1 MSHIQSGH
9 YFEINTLCKTVCVA
23 FTVLGVYAV
32 QAEELTAKDL
42 LVNGSVVNESD
53 RVLAQRVGMV
63 PMDSAAMESIV
74 AQGSVRDDFQY
85 LIDVYDGGPQD
96 EAPVKA
102 VTAFF
107 QTVLPMFEYLTDYT
121 ISDVEFRDP
130 ANSPVIANPDGSIT
144 VMLPSRIGEIA
155 YRDLSVKGFES
166 SPLGDL
172 VFSDIRTLEG
182 SKIILTRAQP

>member
-1 MSHIQSGH
+1 MKTGKAST
-9 YFEINTLCKTVCVA
+9 YLRTTTLSIVLATTV
-23 FTVLGVYAV
+23 AV
-32 QAEELTAKDL
+32 NAEEVD
-42 LVNGSVVNESD
+42 VS
-53 RVLAQRVGMV
+53 AQDIALGKRIGMV
-63 PMDSAAMESIV
+63 PMNAESMESV
-74 AQGSVRDDFQY
+74 TAQGTLQEDFQY

-107 QTVLPMFEYLTDYT
+107 QTVLPVFEFLTDYT
-121 ISDVEFRDP
+121 ISDIEFRNPDDP
-130 ANSPVIANPDGSIT
+130 QVIANVDGSIT

-166 SPLGDL
+166 TPIGDL

-182 SKIILTRAQP
+182 SRIILTRAEP